1 MLSLREAAQRLG
13 GDVAG
18 PRTILCPGPNHS
30 PRDRSLSVT
39 FDTGGDFIVFS
50 HAGDDWQV
58 CRDHVRDMLELGRF
72 EAKKPQPR
80 PELGAWRNA
89 APREKADP
97 GKSEIALRIWKE
109 SRDASGTL
117 AETYLASRGLKLD
130 DRARES
136 VRFHPELRFG
146 AKTVPAMVALYRDLR
161 TDEPRAI
168 QRTFLG
174 PDGTKLERWMLGPV
188 QNAAVKLD
196 PDDEVS
202 ERLIVGEG
210 VESCLAAREYR
221 YRPCWALGSAGAIS
235 RLPVLPGVER
245 LAILGEKNDGGA
257 NERATRDCA
266 RRWKAEGAEVK
277 WIEPMTGDDAND
289 VLLAGRAE

>member
-1 MLSLREAAQRLG
+1 MTILREAAARLG

-18 PRTILCPGPNHS
+18 PRTILCPGPGHS

-39 FDTGGDFIVFS
+39 FDARGDFVVFS
-50 HAGDDWQV
+50 HAGDDWQA
-58 CRDHVRDMLELGRF
+58 CRDHVRDLLGLGRF
-72 EAKKPQPR
+72 EPKKPQPR

-89 APREKADP
+89 APRQEADA
-97 GKSEIALRIWKE
+97 GKSQIALRIWNE
-109 SRDASGTL
+109 TRDARGTL
-117 AETYLASRGLKLD
+117 AETYLASRGLTLD

-136 VRFHPELRFG
+136 VRFHPSLRFG
-146 AKTVPAMVALYRDLR
+146 AKTAPGMVTLYRDLR

-168 QRTFLG
+168 QRTFLSPEG
-174 PDGTKLERWMLGPV
+174 RKLERWMLGPV

-221 YRPCWALGSAGAIS
+221 YRPCWALGSAGAIA

-245 LAILGEKNDGGA
+245 LAILGEKGDGGA

-266 RRWKAEGAEVK
+266 RRWKAAGAEVK
-277 WIEPMTGDDAND
+277 WVEPMLGDDAND
-289 VLLAGRAE
+289 VLLAEAAG

>member
-1 MLSLREAAQRLG
+1 MMNLREVAARLG

-18 PRTILCPGPNHS
+18 PHTILCPGPGHS

-39 FDTGGDFIVFS
+39 FDTRGDFVVHS
-50 HAGDDWQV
+50 HAGDDWQA
-58 CRDHVRDMLELGRF
+58 CRDYVRDLLGLDQWKAGSDRPAIASRIPAPDDG
-72 EAKKPQPR
+72 AKRQM
-80 PELGAWRNA
+80 
-89 APREKADP
+89 
-97 GKSEIALRIWKE
+97 ALRIWDE
-109 SRDASGTL
+109 TRDVRGTL
-117 AETYLASRGLKLD
+117 AETYLASRGLTLD
-130 DRARES
+130 DRSRES
-136 VRFHPELRFG
+136 VRFHPALRFG
-146 AKTVPAMVALYRDLR
+146 AKTSPGMVALYRDLR

-168 QRTFLG
+168 QRTFLSPEG
-174 PDGTKLERWMLGPV
+174 QKLERWMLGPV

-221 YRPCWALGSAGAIS
+221 YRPCWALGSAGAIA

-245 LAILGEKNDGGA
+245 LAILGEKGDGGA

-266 RRWKAEGAEVK
+266 RRWKATGAEVK
-277 WIEPMTGDDAND
+277 WIEPMKGNDAND
-289 VLLAGRAE
+289 VLLAEMAG